1 MGGSG
6 AVNQENSNETKEK
19 QILKL
24 EEAKDG
30 DITKKPV
37 EISKF
42 LNKFNLLDN
51 NLKNSHLVL
60 ENKVE
65 VKKEVLPDNQSTF
78 SLNRVDSSL
87 SKTSETPSNIL
98 RLSFNNE
105 EKKDKTLLKKFI
117 NMKKEPKN

>member
-1 MGGSG
+1 M
-6 AVNQENSNETKEK
+6 
-19 QILKL
+19 I
-24 EEAKDG
+24 
-30 DITKKPV
+30 
-37 EISKF
+37 
-42 LNKFNLLDN
+42 
-51 NLKNSHLVL
+51 

-65 VKKEVLPDNQSTF
+65 VKKEELPDNQSTF

-87 SKTSETPSNIL
+87 SKTSETPSNLL

>member
-1 MGGSG
+1 LGGSG